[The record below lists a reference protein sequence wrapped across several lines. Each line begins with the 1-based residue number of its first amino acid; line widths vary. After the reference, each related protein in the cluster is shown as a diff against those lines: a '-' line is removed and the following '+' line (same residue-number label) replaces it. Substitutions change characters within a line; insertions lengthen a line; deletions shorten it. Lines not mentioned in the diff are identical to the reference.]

1 MLRTFSRGM
10 IGILAAAA
18 LFAQL
23 QPARPAYEAAV
34 VKVNTSGSNSTSAN
48 GTKSQIVFTNYS
60 LRRLVEWAYNVK
72 PFQVTGPG
80 WLENVRFDIAAKYP
94 PDTKSEDR
102 PPMLRTLLED
112 RFKLVVH
119 RESKDMPGYALM
131 VAKSGFKLR
140 PAEPGGNSTSTTN
153 HGHLQIWTIKGSM
166 ALLVDLLARDL
177 GVSVVDKTAL
187 DGVYDIALRWN
198 DDQTPNG
205 ADADAAPSL
214 FTALQETLGL
224 HLQPQKVAVEIIVV
238 DSAERSPTE
247 N

>member
-1 MLRTFSRGM
+1 M

-18 LFAQL
+18 LFAQP
-23 QPARPAYEAAV
+23 QAARPAYEAAV
-34 VKVNTSGSNSTSAN
+34 VKVNTSGSNSTSSN
-48 GTKSQIVFTNYS
+48 GNKSQIVFTNNT
-60 LRRLVEWAYNVK
+60 LRRLVERAYNVK

-94 PDTKSEDR
+94 PDTKNEDR
-102 PPMLRTLLED
+102 PAMLRTLLED

-131 VAKSGFKLR
+131 VAKSGFKLQ
-140 PAEPGGNSTSTTN
+140 PVEPGGSSDNSSN
-153 HGHLQIWTIKGSM
+153 HGHLQVWTIKKGSM
-166 ALLVDLLARDL
+166 AMLGDQLARNL

-187 DGVYDIALRWN
+187 DGVYDYELRWN

-205 ADADAAPSL
+205 PEADAAPSL
-214 FTALQETLGL
+214 FTALQDTLGL
-224 HLQPQKVAVEIIVV
+224 RLQPQKVLVEIIVV
-238 DSAERSPTE
+238 DSAERSPSE